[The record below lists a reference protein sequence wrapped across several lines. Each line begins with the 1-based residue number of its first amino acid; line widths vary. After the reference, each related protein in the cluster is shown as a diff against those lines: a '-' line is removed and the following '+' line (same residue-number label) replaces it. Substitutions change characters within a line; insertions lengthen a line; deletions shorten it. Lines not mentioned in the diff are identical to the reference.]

1 LTEIGR
7 WSYLSRGP
15 CGRSIAN
22 GDNRAVYFQRQIG
35 FWLGTLL
42 IFLIFLFVF
51 RTILLPF
58 IAGMAAAYA
67 LDPIAD
73 WFERRGLSRMAASLV
88 ILVIFVIALV
98 LMFVVLVPILANQL
112 AGFIER
118 IPSYAQ
124 QLQQFATSF
133 LNTRFGQLV
142 RIDQEQLQSSMGQ
155 LMSQGASWL
164 TTVMQSIWS
173 GGSALIDVLSL
184 LVVTPVVAFYL
195 LIDWDRMVARVD
207 SWLPRHHVEEVR
219 MIARD
224 IDSAVAGF
232 VRGQGLLCIILGT
245 FYAVGLAGIGLNF
258 GLLIGFG
265 AGMLSFIPYV
275 GSTVGFVVAV
285 GVALVQF
292 WPDWIWVA
300 ATVGIFVT
308 GQFIEG
314 NILQPRLVGRS
325 VGLHPVWL
333 MFGLFAFGVLF
344 GFIGLLIAV
353 PATAAIA
360 VLMRFALARYLTSPI
375 YRGGTELE
383 DDD

>member
-1 LTEIGR
+1 MTSL
-7 WSYLSRGP
+7 
-15 CGRSIAN
+15 N
-22 GDNRAVYFQRQIG
+22 GLADRNPWGSRAVTLQRQIG
-35 FWLGTLL
+35 FWLVTLAV
-42 IFLIFLFVF
+42 FLIFLFMF
-51 RTILLPF
+51 RTVLLPF
-58 IAGMAAAYA
+58 IAGMATAYA
-67 LDPIAD
+67 LDPVAD
-73 WFERRGLSRMAASLV
+73 WLERLGLSRLAASLV
-88 ILVIFVIALV
+88 ILVVFVVLLV
-98 LMFVVLVPILANQL
+98 LLFVVLVPILANQL
-112 AGFIER
+112 VAFIEK
-118 IPSYAQ
+118 IPTYAQ
-124 QLQQFATSF
+124 QLQQFFTSF
-133 LNTRFGQLV
+133 LNTRFGQLFS
-142 RIDQEQLQSSMGQ
+142 IDEAQLKASMGQ
-155 LMSQGASWL
+155 LMSQAASWL
-164 TTVMQSIWS
+164 TTLMQQIWS
-173 GGSALIDVLSL
+173 GGAALIDVVSL

-195 LIDWDRMVARVD
+195 LVDWDRMIARID
-207 SWLPRHHVEEVR
+207 SWLPRDHVETIR

-224 IDSAVAGF
+224 IDTAVAGF
-232 VRGQGLLCIILGT
+232 VRGQGLLCVILGA
-245 FYAVGLAGIGLNF
+245 FYGLSLAILGLNF

-300 ATVGIFVT
+300 VTVAIFVT
-308 GQFIEG
+308 GQFFEG

-375 YRGGTELE
+375 YRGVGTI
-383 DDD
+383 DDDE